1 MNKICICINFYIE
14 IEICDF
20 RSSSFSFDFLIIQKI
35 KPSPIP
41 YQPFNCWFVHLR
53 EPEFRSFNWKQKRTD
68 IKAGNLLCQSGFP
81 LESLR
86 EASFLLLDF
95 LAWIFLLFAFF
106 LSFPFIFCLFASSIR
121 WNDSRGN
128 CRKRKC
134 SIFNSSRATY
144 LSSSSILIELRPKIM
159 LSC

>member
-68 IKAGNLLCQSGFP
+68 IKADNLLCQSGFP
-81 LESLR
+81 LESLQ

-106 LSFPFIFCLFASSIR
+106 LSFPFFFVSIR
-121 WNDSRGN
+121 LPRLFDETILEEIAGN
-128 CRKRKC
+128 ENVRFL
-134 SIFNSSRATY
+134 IRAEPRTY
-144 LSSSSILIELRPKIM
+144 QVPRFL
-159 LSC
+159 

>member
-68 IKAGNLLCQSGFP
+68 IKWQSSLSVRIPFGKSTASVFPSFGFSCLNFSP
-81 LESLR
+81 
-86 EASFLLLDF
+86 FC
-95 LAWIFLLFAFF
+95 F
-106 LSFPFIFCLFASSIR
+106 LSFLSFFFLFLYVCLVYSMKRF
-121 WNDSRGN
+121 SR
-128 CRKRKC
+128 KLQETKM
-134 SIFNSSRATY
+134 FDF
-144 LSSSSILIELRPKIM
+144 
-159 LSC
+159 

>member
-1 MNKICICINFYIE
+1 MNKICINFYIE

-81 LESLR
+81 LESLQ

-106 LSFPFIFCLFASSIR
+106 LSFPFFLFLYVCLVYSMKRF
-121 WNDSRGN
+121 SR
-128 CRKRKC
+128 KLQRKC